1 MSQSSASDVTTLSQS
16 LAMTARMA
24 YWSARHRWV
33 VLLLSVAAI
42 AMAMFAQM
50 SLGTEILE
58 GGGVGDSG
66 KGADLLVEH
75 FDVAPA
81 EGKIAVSGRT
91 ERIIFSN
98 PSLDAD
104 DPAFQASVDTLTHAI
119 QNLPLVTSAFSYYDT
134 GDSSMLA
141 GDRHAVLTIVRTED
155 PSVEHSEDIDIQPV
169 LDAVKQASG
178 SMAGFEVGIV
188 SSQLIQDQITGIFE
202 EDLQRIMFVSL
213 VFGLGVLLL
222 AFRALVAAVIPL
234 AMALGAIFT
243 ALGITAVI
251 SQFYAFAESYAE
263 VLTLMGLAVGIDYSL
278 FVISRFRSERAAGR
292 PKLEAIAVASNTT
305 GRAVFY
311 AGITVMLSLSGL
323 MVTRDAT
330 FISFSLGAVIVV
342 FLAVVGSM
350 TLLPALLSILGDKVN
365 SLPIPFLGRE
375 NTGAHIWGAIAD
387 RVLAKPATLATLTA
401 TFLIVMALP
410 LFAMNIGF
418 NQGADAMPDA
428 MEGKRA
434 IQLLEQH
441 FSSSIVTPAK
451 VVISSPNVES
461 PTIQA
466 AVSSF
471 IGRVEEDTAYLGPFD
486 TITSPDKTLLRINV
500 PTAGKL
506 DDDIAENAIKRL
518 REVVVPQA
526 FNGTDADVYVAGDTA
541 DGIDFRDRM
550 FRSAPL
556 VFAFVL
562 GFSFLLLLL
571 MFRSLVIA
579 IKAITLNLLSVA
591 AVYGV
596 LVMVFQWGWGIS
608 VLGSEASGIIEAWL
622 PLFLFGILFGLSM
635 DYHMLLLSRIKEIH
649 DRGFSTEESVSQG
662 IKITAGQITS
672 AAIIM
677 VGVFGA
683 FATSR
688 VLPLQQFGLGL
699 GVAVLIDA
707 TVIRVVLLPASMKLL
722 GDWNWYMPS
731 WLDWL
736 PRISPENHEPA
747 DAARAVEPELGLE
760 PGA

>member
-263 VLTLMGLAVGIDYSL
+263 VLTLMGLAVGIDYS
-278 FVISRFRSERAAGR
+278 
-292 PKLEAIAVASNTT
+292 
-305 GRAVFY
+305 
-311 AGITVMLSLSGL
+311 
-323 MVTRDAT
+323 
-330 FISFSLGAVIVV
+330 FS
-342 FLAVVGSM
+342 
-350 TLLPALLSILGDKVN
+350 
-365 SLPIPFLGRE
+365 
-375 NTGAHIWGAIAD
+375 
-387 RVLAKPATLATLTA
+387 
-401 TFLIVMALP
+401 
-410 LFAMNIGF
+410 
-418 NQGADAMPDA
+418 
-428 MEGKRA
+428 
-434 IQLLEQH
+434 
-441 FSSSIVTPAK
+441 
-451 VVISSPNVES
+451 
-461 PTIQA
+461 
-466 AVSSF
+466 
-471 IGRVEEDTAYLGPFD
+471 
-486 TITSPDKTLLRINV
+486 
-500 PTAGKL
+500 
-506 DDDIAENAIKRL
+506 
-518 REVVVPQA
+518 
-526 FNGTDADVYVAGDTA
+526 
-541 DGIDFRDRM
+541 
-550 FRSAPL
+550 
-556 VFAFVL
+556 
-562 GFSFLLLLL
+562 
-571 MFRSLVIA
+571 
-579 IKAITLNLLSVA
+579 
-591 AVYGV
+591 
-596 LVMVFQWGWGIS
+596 
-608 VLGSEASGIIEAWL
+608 
-622 PLFLFGILFGLSM
+622 
-635 DYHMLLLSRIKEIH
+635 
-649 DRGFSTEESVSQG
+649 
-662 IKITAGQITS
+662 
-672 AAIIM
+672 
-677 VGVFGA
+677 
-683 FATSR
+683 
-688 VLPLQQFGLGL
+688 
-699 GVAVLIDA
+699 
-707 TVIRVVLLPASMKLL
+707 
-722 GDWNWYMPS
+722 
-731 WLDWL
+731 
-736 PRISPENHEPA
+736 
-747 DAARAVEPELGLE
+747 
-760 PGA
+760 